1 MTHKLQH
8 VPVED
13 IVVGETLSVEKI
25 PEELP
30 EIGVVWLVIEPQ
42 RATQVQVG
50 GELGY
55 ETQEEEYAWMLQR
68 QLRCLN
74 LKNVHTCI

>member
-1 MTHKLQH
+1 M
-8 VPVED
+8 
-13 IVVGETLSVEKI
+13 EKI

-55 ETQEEEYAWMLQR
+55 ETQEEEDAWMLQR

-74 LKNVHTCI
+74 LKNATKALSTHTFLKTHFWGLKKLPSTH